1 MTDLASFVHEVL
13 ATEFNATGLDTY
25 LSGFFSLF
33 SLAGVRL
40 TRFEIGSLEDL
51 SGGPFFVGF
60 QFAGQSWELL
70 PDTGFSNG
78 DKLAV
83 KDPGFT
89 IGYLGSSAGYE
100 VDVYG
105 TLAILGV
112 QMLVSVSWPGLTIS
126 GSLLGEG
133 IKVKELL
140 KGLGL
145 SGDNFDVTIDTL
157 FLRADTGNKAY
168 DFSIGFGKWTIPGI
182 ALQLS
187 EITLDLSWFDGHTTG
202 TLEAQITVAGVALD
216 LHALYQDGAL
226 SFSGSTGPG
235 QPIKIGALIGDL
247 AETFKTDANVPAA
260 IESLEFKNLAVSFNS
275 ATRDFT
281 FKGEADFDVDGT
293 PVVIVVAVDIAH
305 DSNGLAQKRFSGVIT
320 FSTGDTTHEFD
331 VVFADEKMMLADQ
344 GQVEVST
351 LLAAYRSTAGDAPSM
366 RDLAPSAYK
375 DLVPDIK
382 TRGAFLAKQWKK
394 TQAGEQSSKWLIGLS
409 LEAGLDLSNVQLPNL
424 PLMGSGGPPKSLKLD
439 LQILAPTEPFD
450 EADVAIIGRLN
461 TSGGVNVPSHA
472 VEVVA
477 VATVLLL
484 DGQTVTLNLPIKANP
499 SPAEGQAAFDHD
511 PTPPAIKTPAVAG
524 AEQAVAVTPGVAVT
538 ADDTKWVKIQK
549 NFGPIHIERVGLKY
563 KEENKEGNKEGKLF
577 IFLDGGLTAAG
588 FTVSLQGLGVDT
600 PLTKFDPHFHLSGI
614 GLDYKG
620 GGVELGGAF
629 LQQEMQDPDTGES
642 YTAYAGQAVLKTE
655 QLSLSAI
662 GSFFKYRGE
671 SSLFVYALLEYP
683 LGGPPFFFVTGL
695 AAGFG
700 YNRRAIVPPVE
711 QIHTYPLVTKAIAGP
726 AAKGAAGAKTDLAA
740 ELAALAAYVP
750 PELGEI
756 FLAVGVKF
764 TSFELI
770 DSFGLIIAQF
780 GEHNQFDLVG
790 VSHLQI
796 PAQKAGGK
804 PGSLLAEIYMNWEAK
819 FHADEGVVGLSA
831 SLVPGSYVFSP
842 DCHLTGGFAYYAWF
856 GGEHAGDF
864 VYTVGGYHPD
874 FHKPDHYPIVA
885 PLALNWFIEK
895 ANLSLKG
902 QLYYALTAHAFMA
915 GGKLDASIQ
924 GGFDIGIAG
933 VDFSADLHIA
943 ADFLITWQP
952 YHYDAAVKLDLNI
965 AISAHLLFYSTSFS
979 LNVGGDMHIWG
990 PEFAG
995 EARIYL
1001 KVLGISHAL
1010 DVTFGAGKP
1019 QLRPIT
1025 WEKFSTAFLPQI
1037 APPADDKGKA
1047 ADQAAAPVPAKT
1059 DPHAICGV
1067 SVKRGLIRASGDRWV
1082 INAREFSLV
1091 TDSVIPIKQANRGE
1105 MPLVRGT
1112 RFSDPGGQGAAK
1124 AYEVATD
1131 FGIAPMGVNPG
1142 ELTTVHTI
1150 RMTRDGNAGAE
1161 VFFRCE
1167 PIFKKVPSALWDEPR
1182 FEGPGEEFLRKPEV
1196 NPERQLV
1203 SGVLGGLEVLPA
1215 VLLHPSVTLPVERG
1229 ELQYDT
1235 DRIADAYQWQSIP
1248 IFEADEQAG
1257 WRKVNE
1263 TIQKTTE
1270 TDAGSA
1276 HREQPWQVRQ
1286 RLLRELGLGGET
1298 VIFGQPADQ
1307 YALDAPQIEMV

>member
-1 MTDLASFVHEVL
+1 M
-13 ATEFNATGLDTY
+13 
-25 LSGFFSLF
+25 
-33 SLAGVRL
+33 
-40 TRFEIGSLEDL
+40 
-51 SGGPFFVGF
+51 
-60 QFAGQSWELL
+60 
-70 PDTGFSNG
+70 
-78 DKLAV
+78 
-83 KDPGFT
+83 
-89 IGYLGSSAGYE
+89 
-100 VDVYG
+100 
-105 TLAILGV
+105 
-112 QMLVSVSWPGLTIS
+112 
-126 GSLLGEG
+126 
-133 IKVKELL
+133 
-140 KGLGL
+140 
-145 SGDNFDVTIDTL
+145 
-157 FLRADTGNKAY
+157 
-168 DFSIGFGKWTIPGI
+168 
-182 ALQLS
+182 
-187 EITLDLSWFDGHTTG
+187 
-202 TLEAQITVAGVALD
+202 
-216 LHALYQDGAL
+216 
-226 SFSGSTGPG
+226 
-235 QPIKIGALIGDL
+235 
-247 AETFKTDANVPAA
+247 
-260 IESLEFKNLAVSFNS
+260 
-275 ATRDFT
+275 
-281 FKGEADFDVDGT
+281 
-293 PVVIVVAVDIAH
+293 
-305 DSNGLAQKRFSGVIT
+305 
-320 FSTGDTTHEFD
+320 
-331 VVFADEKMMLADQ
+331 
-344 GQVEVST
+344 
-351 LLAAYRSTAGDAPSM
+351 
-366 RDLAPSAYK
+366 
-375 DLVPDIK
+375 
-382 TRGAFLAKQWKK
+382 
-394 TQAGEQSSKWLIGLS
+394 
-409 LEAGLDLSNVQLPNL
+409 
-424 PLMGSGGPPKSLKLD
+424 
-439 LQILAPTEPFD
+439 
-450 EADVAIIGRLN
+450 
-461 TSGGVNVPSHA
+461 
-472 VEVVA
+472 
-477 VATVLLL
+477 
-484 DGQTVTLNLPIKANP
+484 
-499 SPAEGQAAFDHD
+499 
-511 PTPPAIKTPAVAG
+511 
-524 AEQAVAVTPGVAVT
+524 
-538 ADDTKWVKIQK
+538 
-549 NFGPIHIERVGLKY
+549 
-563 KEENKEGNKEGKLF
+563 
-577 IFLDGGLTAAG
+577 
-588 FTVSLQGLGVDT
+588 
-600 PLTKFDPHFHLSGI
+600 
-614 GLDYKG
+614 
-620 GGVELGGAF
+620 
-629 LQQEMQDPDTGES
+629 
-642 YTAYAGQAVLKTE
+642 
-655 QLSLSAI
+655 
-662 GSFFKYRGE
+662 
-671 SSLFVYALLEYP
+671 LEYP

-1047 ADQAAAPVPAKT
+1047 ADQAATPVPAKT

-1091 TDSVIPIKQANRGE
+1091 TDSVIPINVPDRRDQRRPAAQYRKQAADAQNGTIITQRASLPVCRRCQDRGYPPE
-1105 MPLVRGT
+1105 T
-1112 RFSDPGGQGAAK
+1112 RGAALWS
-1124 AYEVATD
+1124 ES
-1131 FGIAPMGVNPG
+1131 
-1142 ELTTVHTI
+1142 
-1150 RMTRDGNAGAE
+1150 
-1161 VFFRCE
+1161 FRRRRQHPLLQRTQE
-1167 PIFKKVPSALWDEPR
+1167 P
-1182 FEGPGEEFLRKPEV
+1182 
-1196 NPERQLV
+1196 
-1203 SGVLGGLEVLPA
+1203 
-1215 VLLHPSVTLPVERG
+1215 
-1229 ELQYDT
+1229 
-1235 DRIADAYQWQSIP
+1235 
-1248 IFEADEQAG
+1248 
-1257 WRKVNE
+1257 
-1263 TIQKTTE
+1263 
-1270 TDAGSA
+1270 
-1276 HREQPWQVRQ
+1276 
-1286 RLLRELGLGGET
+1286 
-1298 VIFGQPADQ
+1298 
-1307 YALDAPQIEMV
+1307 